1 MKYRFDFVT
10 NSSSSSFIVRVGVRL
25 KDGEEL
31 KYEAFSEDDG
41 GGCDLGD
48 LEVDRNLF
56 DKAADTENLDELIAV
71 LESAVAYC
79 FEEYFDEPP
88 YERQVSKVFDPKDL
102 ELYADVQDQTYT
114 REEYME
120 AADGFDYEGDDDPND
135 GRSVPYA
142 KGIAIFDKEI
152 KEQAKDKD
160 DIKSIIVEGVHTA
173 TGEFIDETYFSELD
187 REGEG
192 DYAEASSTTE
202 MDLRTREISKTEST
216 KWRNWW
222 GE

>member
-1 MKYRFDFVT
+1 MKVRMDFVT

-25 KDGEEL
+25 NDGKEL

-48 LEVDRNLF
+48 LAVDSTLF
-56 DKAADTENLDELIAV
+56 DRAADAEGLNELIAV
-71 LESAVAYC
+71 LENAVAYC
-79 FEEYFDEPP
+79 LEEDFDEPP

-102 ELYADVQDQTYT
+102 ELYADVKEKTYT
-114 REEYME
+114 KQDYEE
-120 AADGFDYEGDDDPND
+120 AADGFNYEGDDDPDD

-152 KEQAKDKD
+152 KKQAKDKN
-160 DIKSIIVEGVHTA
+160 DIKSIIVEKIHTA
-173 TGEFIDETYFSELD
+173 SGEFIDETYFSELD
-187 REGEG
+187 WSGDG
-192 DYAEASSTTE
+192 DYAEASSVEE
-202 MDLRTREISKTEST
+202 MDLKTREINETTST